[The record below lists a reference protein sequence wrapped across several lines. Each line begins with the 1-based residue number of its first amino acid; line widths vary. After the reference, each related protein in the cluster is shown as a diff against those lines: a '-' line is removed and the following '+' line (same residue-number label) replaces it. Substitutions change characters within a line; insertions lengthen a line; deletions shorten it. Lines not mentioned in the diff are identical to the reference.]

1 MGNLFGGGS
10 APAPSASQV
19 KAEAVRDRET
29 RREEFAKKKRSSS
42 GIRRRRG
49 RSLLISDKET
59 GIGSSSTLG

>member
-1 MGNLFGGGS
+1 MGGLFS
-10 APAPSASQV
+10 SPKAPPPSESQV
-19 KAEAVRDRET
+19 KAEELRDRET
-29 RREEFAKKKRSSS
+29 RKEEFAKAKRSSS